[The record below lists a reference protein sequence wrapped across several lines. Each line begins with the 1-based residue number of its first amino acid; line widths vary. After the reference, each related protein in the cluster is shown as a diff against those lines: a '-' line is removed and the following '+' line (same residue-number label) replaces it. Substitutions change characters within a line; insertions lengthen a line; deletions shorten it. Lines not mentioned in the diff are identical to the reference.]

1 MAQESK
7 LNNKIKK
14 SKNGTIF
21 ERILDFQD
29 GKDPE
34 LYSFVVFSTK
44 EKVERNVEKQ
54 YILDALKAI
63 AASEYDKE
71 INFSL
76 SDEEENVPSRKAFID
91 QYNNRKFLI
100 TNGFYDENTRVFKYA
115 ALFEN
120 KALEEYLEDLET
132 AQVQPEFAV
141 YVFDYSRY
149 DSSMSDML
157 MAVEK
162 NGKDYELAYRTGS
175 YNVPNLMFGNV
186 LSSLKQ
192 LLSEIEYILSNK
204 AGVDT
209 DLIETIGFKID
220 SSFVLT
226 EIQLVF
232 LQRSDTRTIK
242 IPNAARNPL
251 FNVPIVLNFFINA
264 YDISEKMLSNSED
277 VNNYD
282 QFIQKY
288 YYGVTVKRPTNESQD
303 STQTSYQGSYLEKAP
318 GPDPK
323 GFITTFQEN
332 LEEAN
337 PLNNF
342 TPKTLKEYEKKISDP
357 NLMAARA
364 LNAVNTIDSKDELML
379 ERLNS
384 IIGAAG
390 DLRGIYRV
398 FSSLDKKAIFQILKD
413 AAKQKLSL
421 LNPREAEKRMA
432 LTLVE
437 KAKALDLKK
446 IYFKTVL
453 GSGTSGDS
461 KTVNLSEMFETYWS
475 ESFGSDTPIP
485 TFEEDKAQFA
495 VIQNNNLPQV
505 VKTQEDFS
513 PKYLGIPPTPGD
525 EDIAKIRKTFLTMVE
540 EDEEFPTTGFLE
552 VSRFADP
559 SGLTGELVGISDLAT
574 SNTTIGTPKGF
585 VESPYIPNVIPPFPD
600 AGDIQGFAIRKV
612 EQIIEQQITNVLT
625 TLSKKI
631 LESLSSTINSTP
643 SGSDRDVSSP
653 DRPSKPEDQIADSLR
668 DASKVP
674 ARTNAEA
681 AREINKILSSYS
693 VFKTTPSIT
702 APSDE
707 EVQEFIEKVSFA
719 LTFDEMLSLYNG
731 TSSASTITKVS
742 DILDNLQSG
751 TMRALL
757 PTDDDI
763 VKAFTA
769 LGILINRTA
778 LKRRRE
784 QDLDPQSQVQVE
796 LCATPH
802 QIVKRDKNLRNALR
816 NAGFAEE
823 EIDAEVNKATDAVL
837 ENLQEDVEDILSLA
851 DAVTGEEDA
860 EELYNEEDEALNEF
874 VSDLFSEIY
883 DAITTSFIQD
893 LLIGNPLIRKQKGFL
908 DIILSS
914 VATTEPPGKSFSK
927 TSAKKRKKEEKEYIS
942 DLRSVLLSQEFIE
955 DISNLSLNFLY
966 DKKRVKYNYGSEI
979 QIQSLN
985 NDFSIVGSETITVQI
1000 PPPSGRVQ
1008 TFLDTEAGGTSP
1020 LTTSNFVGLVK
1031 RASIKNASGISLT
1044 DDQARNLDSFNQR
1057 VADTTLS
1064 QYNNFFIKRIVDSLA
1079 RQSVLL
1085 SNQSWIYGSRR
1096 LSVTIK
1102 DADEEEYGPGAWY
1115 QVISDSYSGWRKIYN
1130 ESVPP
1135 QTPGRKKAPL
1145 YNFEAEEEETQKFY
1159 DTIPEDNRVKL
1170 PQELFEKVDRY
1181 PFARAN
1187 SKINNSTL
1195 AGMILSTIKLNLID
1209 SLIKGLPFFRL
1220 YPLSKT
1226 SYGLAFSSYIAEKI
1240 IKEVLQE
1247 SRRTPFF
1254 RWKKL
1259 GVNGYYYIFLEQ
1271 VAQVYSNMVQYG
1283 LIQPSDFGQQAI
1295 ESLQEKLSEWDPDKE
1310 NNKVFKQ
1317 FVDESLPQV
1326 KLMLTDMVFQKLD
1339 ATGAEVRRVYK
1350 PKFKT
1355 EDLFDNFFVKSGEV
1369 LDVPITFADEEEQIS
1384 LIKPPVF
1391 FSSLEEVINKENT
1404 LSSDIEDLEQQL
1416 DEAIADKG
1424 SDSEKAKD
1432 IRVDLLKKT
1441 SELATLQK
1449 NASSTESIP
1458 FVYQAYLKLSNE
1470 GGYKI
1475 IQKSEYDSFE
1485 EKEKYPQVSE
1495 GIRVCYYSY
1504 AEVGA
1509 ASAVRA
1515 KIFNRDRTYKFIPLI
1530 SYERRIDNFNM
1541 SKLSS
1546 NELLL
1551 SLLRG
1556 KPDYEALLKYCVPVS
1571 DILSSMTIYTIENFS
1586 DSVVR
1591 QRSDKRDAGIWNQE
1605 TYQNCKKFLKDMT
1618 EQSYYAKTPTYA
1630 KEILNQFTDPV
1641 SKMASSFANSI
1652 EEDFDIKDFEKD
1664 SDEEEKDALKEAV
1677 RDLPK
1682 WRRNKEVPPPQD
1694 S

>member
-1 MAQESK
+1 MAQLSK
-7 LNNKIKK
+7 LSNKIKK

-21 ERILDFQD
+21 ERILDFQN

-44 EKVERNVEKQ
+44 EKVERNVEKE

-63 AASEYDKE
+63 ITSEYNKE

-76 SDEEENVPSRKAFID
+76 SDEEEDVPSKRAFIEKYD
-91 QYNNRKFLI
+91 NRKFLI

-120 KALEEYLEDLET
+120 NALEEFVEELEA
-132 AQVQPEFAV
+132 AQAQPEFAV
-141 YVFDYSRY
+141 YVFDYSKY
-149 DSSMSDML
+149 DSYMNDML

-175 YNVPNLMFGNV
+175 YNVPNLMFGSI
-186 LSSLKQ
+186 LTSLKQ
-192 LLSEIEYILSNK
+192 LLSEIEHILSNK
-204 AGVDT
+204 AEVDT
-209 DLIETIGFKID
+209 DLIETIGFKIN

-232 LQRSDTRTIK
+232 LQRSDTTTIK

-251 FNVPIVLNFFINA
+251 FNIPVVLNFFINA

-288 YYGVTVKRPTNESQD
+288 YYGATVKRPTNESQD

-323 GFITTFQEN
+323 GFITTYQEN

-337 PLNNF
+337 PSNNF

-379 ERLNS
+379 EKLNP
-384 IIGAAG
+384 ILGAAG
-390 DLRGIYRV
+390 DLRGVYRV
-398 FSSLDKKAIFQILKD
+398 YNSLDKKAIFKILKD
-413 AAKQKLSL
+413 SAKQKLAL

-437 KAKALDLKK
+437 KAEAQDLKK

-453 GSGTSGDS
+453 GLPGDS
-461 KTVNLSEMFETYWS
+461 RRVNLSEMFETYWS

-495 VIQNNNLPQV
+495 VIQNNDLPQTL
-505 VKTQEDFS
+505 KTQEDFS

-525 EDIAKIRKTFLTMVE
+525 EDIPKIRKTFLTMVE
-540 EDEEFPTTGFLE
+540 GDEEFPTTRFLE

-559 SGLTGELVGISDLAT
+559 SGLTGELIGISDLIA

-585 VESPYIPNVIPPFPD
+585 VEAPYIPKIIPPFPD
-600 AGDIQGFAIRKV
+600 AGDIKGFAIRKIR
-612 EQIIEQQITNVLT
+612 QIIEQQITNVLT
-625 TLSKKI
+625 TLSTKI
-631 LESLSSTINSTP
+631 LESLSSAINSTP

-653 DRPSKPEDQIADSLR
+653 DRPSKPEEQIANSLR

-681 AREINKILSSYS
+681 AAEINKILSSYS
-693 VFKTTPSIT
+693 VFKTTPDIG

-731 TSSASTITKVS
+731 TSNASTITKVS
-742 DILDNLQSG
+742 DILDNMQSG

-763 VKAFTA
+763 KKAFTA

-796 LCATPH
+796 LCATPY
-802 QIVKRDKNLRNALR
+802 QIVKRDKDLRKALQD
-816 NAGFAEE
+816 AGLTEE
-823 EIDAEVNKATDAVL
+823 EIDDEVNKATDAVL
-837 ENLQEDVEDILSLA
+837 ESLQEDVEDILSLA

-860 EELYNEEDEALNEF
+860 EELYNQEDEALNEF
-874 VSDLFSEIY
+874 VSDMFSEIY
-883 DAITTSFIQD
+883 EGITTSFIQD
-893 LLIGNPLIRKQKGFL
+893 LLIGNPLARKQKGFL

-914 VATTEPPGKSFSK
+914 VATKEGKSFSK
-927 TSAKKRKKEEKEYIS
+927 TSAKNRKKEELEYVS
-942 DLRSVLLSQEFIE
+942 NLRSVLLSQEFIE
-955 DISNLSLNFLY
+955 DVSNLSLSFLY
-966 DKKRVKYNYGSEI
+966 DTKRVKYNYGSEI
-979 QIQSLN
+979 QIQSL
-985 NDFSIVGSETITVQI
+985 DDDSRIVDSETIIVQI

-1008 TFLDTEAGGTSP
+1008 TFLDTEAGGTVP
-1020 LTTSNFVGLVK
+1020 LTTSNFIGLVK
-1031 RASIKNASGISLT
+1031 RASVKNTSGISLT
-1044 DDQARNLDSFNQR
+1044 DLQSSNLNSFNQR
-1057 VADTTLS
+1057 VEDTTRA
-1064 QYNNFFIKRIVDSLA
+1064 QYSNFFIKRIIDSLA

-1085 SNQSWIYGSRR
+1085 SSQSWIYGTRR

-1115 QVISDSYSGWRKIYN
+1115 QVTSDSYSGWRKIYN

-1135 QTPGRKKAPL
+1135 QTPGRRKAPL
-1145 YNFEAEEEETQKFY
+1145 YNFETEEEETQKFY

-1170 PQELFEKVDRY
+1170 PQKLFEKVDRY

-1187 SKINNSTL
+1187 SRMNNSTL

-1209 SLIKGLPFFRL
+1209 SLIKGMPFFRL
-1220 YPLSKT
+1220 YPLQKT
-1226 SYGLAFSSYIAEKI
+1226 SYGLAFSSYVAENI

-1295 ESLQEKLSEWDPDKE
+1295 EELLEKLSDWNPD
-1310 NNKVFKQ
+1310 NDSNKAFKQ
-1317 FVDESLPQV
+1317 FVDDSLPQI

-1339 ATGAEVRRVYK
+1339 AAGEEVSRVYK
-1350 PKFKT
+1350 PKFT
-1355 EDLFDNFFVKSGEV
+1355 AEDLFDNFFINSGEV
-1369 LDVPITFADEEEQIS
+1369 FDVPATLDEENSQIS
-1384 LIKPPVF
+1384 SIEPPTF
-1391 FSSLEEVINKENT
+1391 YSSLGEVISKENT
-1404 LSSDIEDLEQQL
+1404 LSSDIEKLEKDL

-1424 SDSEKAKD
+1424 FDSDKANKV
-1432 IRVDLLKKT
+1432 RADLLTKKI
-1441 SELATLQK
+1441 ELATLQK
-1449 NASSTESIP
+1449 DASSTESIP
-1458 FVYQAYLKLSNE
+1458 FVYQRYLKLSNE
-1470 GGYKI
+1470 SGYKI
-1475 IQKSEYDSFE
+1475 IKKSEYDSFE

-1504 AEVGA
+1504 ADIGTASGA
-1509 ASAVRA
+1509 RTKV
-1515 KIFNRDRTYKFIPLI
+1515 FNRDRTYNFIPLI
-1530 SYERRIDNFNM
+1530 SFEIERSNYNS
-1541 SKLSS
+1541 SKESR
-1546 NELLL
+1546 EAVLL
-1551 SLLRG
+1551 SLLKRTPG
-1556 KPDYEALLKYCVPVS
+1556 YEALLNYCVPIS

-1586 DSVVR
+1586 DSVVK
-1591 QRSDKRDAGIWNQE
+1591 QRSDNRDAGAWNQE
-1605 TYQNCKKFLKDMT
+1605 VYQNCKKFLKDMT

-1630 KEILNQFTDPV
+1630 REILNQLGDPV
-1641 SKMASSFANSI
+1641 SKMASSFANSV

-1664 SDEEEKDALKEAV
+1664 SDEEEKDALGEAV
-1677 RDLPK
+1677 RKLPK